1 MKLIVLALAAGTA
14 VAECPNACSGHGSC
28 GAFDECACFP
38 NWQEADCSGRTC
50 PFAAAHVDTP
60 KGDLDGSADALS
72 GPAAGVNTVNNV
84 VVGSMVYPH
93 GTTEQYPYMADSA
106 GTQLTNTGHA
116 YAECGNKGICDRG
129 SGECECFPGY
139 AGAGCQKATCADPT
153 CSGHGICMNAQ
164 NLAAQDHD
172 NVYNLWDAEVGFSCL
187 CEPGYSGPT
196 CASKMC
202 KYGID
207 PLYYDDDVM
216 AVRAPTAR
224 VSFSV
229 GNLTGTKAVG
239 DAAAFGAARKSFLE
253 GTYAIKFYDAF
264 GEDYETAPL
273 SVGAKCPEVVAALE
287 GMAND
292 VVPKHG
298 VSCEMRG
305 YTKSD
310 QPVNGGGPGLQTV
323 AYDLVFEE
331 NPGDLKPIEVNAYLD
346 GERPTVY
353 LADGNSTDQEFNVD
367 IDVFPNWK
375 GISGEFVDYF
385 PSICHGVQIQ
395 LAKTPQNERTLGAAY
410 TDSTK
415 GLTPDE
421 EKLLKACLGDA
432 DGDMENNLEVYNWD
446 YGTPNSTNTPH
457 IVKLAPTDDSK
468 SGMYDAGTFNLVWY
482 GRANDNADASTNKF
496 YFSGLPTSDDTKKFA
511 VFPTSGVATVLA
523 TNKTAVTARFDRGA
537 TKVYTSYDTSCPELG
552 ISHINHETIMNAC
565 LNKGD
570 KVFLFN
576 NRVDTADA
584 GYGDGAGLT
593 DAEVDQSATAGNM
606 YEVVKVGVD
615 APSATTATT
624 EDRFYFVVDKAI
636 NWDGSATAARSTSSS
651 SLTDNGLN
659 AAEAAW
665 LSKLGD
671 AATVSQLIGLQ
682 SIVKFDTSTA
692 ESYEYVAQ
700 CSGRG
705 LCNEGNCEC
714 FAGYTG
720 DNCNLQ
726 SALAS

>member
-1 MKLIVLALAAGTA
+1 M
-14 VAECPNACSGHGSC
+14 
-28 GAFDECACFP
+28 DR
-38 NWQEADCSGRTC
+38 EADCSGRTC

-72 GPAAGVNTVNNV
+72 GPSQNV
-84 VVGSMVYPH
+84 VSGSMVYPH

-229 GNLTGTKAVG
+229 GNLTGSVRELSPSPKT
-239 DAAAFGAARKSFLE
+239 FLE

-273 SVGAKCPEVVAALE
+273 AVGAKCDEVVAALE
-287 GMAND
+287 GMANN

-298 VSCEMRG
+298 VACTMAG
-305 YTKSD
+305 YTTTERPE
-310 QPVNGGGPGLQTV
+310 QGGSGLQTM

-395 LAKTPQNERTLGAAY
+395 VAKTPQNERTLGAAY

-415 GLTPDE
+415 GLSADE

-576 NRVDTADA
+576 NRFDTADA
-584 GYGDGAGLT
+584 G
-593 DAEVDQSATAGNM
+593 QSATAGNM

-624 EDRFYFVVDKAI
+624 EDRFYFVVEA
-636 NWDGSATAARSTSSS
+636 AAARGERWRIH
-651 SLTDNGLN
+651 GLGC
-659 AAEAAW
+659 
-665 LSKLGD
+665 GD
-671 AATVSQLIGLQ
+671 RSRT
-682 SIVKFDTSTA
+682 TA
-692 ESYEYVAQ
+692 
-700 CSGRG
+700 
-705 LCNEGNCEC
+705 
-714 FAGYTG
+714 
-720 DNCNLQ
+720 
-726 SALAS
+726 

>member
-1 MKLIVLALAAGTA
+1 
-14 VAECPNACSGHGSC
+14 
-28 GAFDECACFP
+28 
-38 NWQEADCSGRTC
+38 
-50 PFAAAHVDTP
+50 
-60 KGDLDGSADALS
+60 
-72 GPAAGVNTVNNV
+72 
-84 VVGSMVYPH
+84 MVYPH

-196 CASKMC
+196 CSSKMC

-292 VVPKHG
+292 VGPKHG
-298 VSCEMRG
+298 VSCTMAG
-305 YTKSD
+305 YTTTERPE
-310 QPVNGGGPGLQTV
+310 QGGSGLQTV

-395 LAKTPQNERTLGAAY
+395 VAKTPKNERTLGAAF
-410 TDSTK
+410 TDSNN
-415 GLTPDE
+415 GLSADE

-432 DGDMENNLEVYNWD
+432 DG
-446 YGTPNSTNTPH
+446 
-457 IVKLAPTDDSK
+457 
-468 SGMYDAGTFNLVWY
+468 
-482 GRANDNADASTNKF
+482 NADGDQSLGTDKF
-496 YFSGLPTSDDTKKFA
+496 YFSGLPTSDTSKKFA

-523 TNKTAVTARFDRGA
+523 TGFAHSSIPNMEHPAGGFDPANSTAVTARFSRG
-537 TKVYTSYDTSCPELG
+537 TTTVYTSYDTSCPEAG
-552 ISHINHETIMNAC
+552 IDHGNKEININAC
-565 LNKGD
+565 LSKGD

-576 NRVDTADA
+576 NRVDADGNT
-584 GYGDGAGLT
+584 GYG
-593 DAEVDQSATAGNM
+593 AEVEQSATAGNM
-606 YEVVKVGVD
+606 YEVVKVGVN
-615 APSATTATT
+615 PMSSTTATT
-624 EDRFYFVVDKAI
+624 EDRYYFVVDKVI
-636 NWDGSATAARSTSSS
+636 NWDGAATAARSTS
-651 SLTDNGLN
+651 
-659 AAEAAW
+659 
-665 LSKLGD
+665 
-671 AATVSQLIGLQ
+671 
-682 SIVKFDTSTA
+682 
-692 ESYEYVAQ
+692 
-700 CSGRG
+700 R
-705 LCNEGNCEC
+705 
-714 FAGYTG
+714 
-720 DNCNLQ
+720 
-726 SALAS
+726 

>member
-1 MKLIVLALAAGTA
+1 
-14 VAECPNACSGHGSC
+14 
-28 GAFDECACFP
+28 
-38 NWQEADCSGRTC
+38 
-50 PFAAAHVDTP
+50 
-60 KGDLDGSADALS
+60 
-72 GPAAGVNTVNNV
+72 
-84 VVGSMVYPH
+84 
-93 GTTEQYPYMADSA
+93 
-106 GTQLTNTGHA
+106 
-116 YAECGNKGICDRG
+116 
-129 SGECECFPGY
+129 
-139 AGAGCQKATCADPT
+139 
-153 CSGHGICMNAQ
+153 
-164 NLAAQDHD
+164 
-172 NVYNLWDAEVGFSCL
+172 
-187 CEPGYSGPT
+187 
-196 CASKMC
+196 MC

-298 VSCEMRG
+298 VACTMRG

-310 QPVNGGGPGLQTV
+310 KPVNGKGPGLQTV

-353 LADGNSTDQEFNVD
+353 LSDGNSTDQEFNVD

-385 PSICHGVQIQ
+385 PSICHGVQFMV
-395 LAKTPQNERTLGAAY
+395 AKTPQNERTLGAAY

-482 GRANDNADASTNKF
+482 GRADDSADASTNKF
-496 YFSGLPTSDDTKKFA
+496 YFSGLPTSDTTKKFA

-537 TKVYTSYDTSCPELG
+537 TKVYTSYDTSCPEAG
-552 ISHINHETIMNAC
+552 IDHTPKELIMNAC
-565 LNKGD
+565 LAKGD

-576 NRVDTADA
+576 NRCLLYTSPSPRDKR
-584 GYGDGAGLT
+584 
-593 DAEVDQSATAGNM
+593 QSRM
-606 YEVVKVGVD
+606 
-615 APSATTATT
+615 PS
-624 EDRFYFVVDKAI
+624 
-636 NWDGSATAARSTSSS
+636 SA
-651 SLTDNGLN
+651 
-659 AAEAAW
+659 
-665 LSKLGD
+665 
-671 AATVSQLIGLQ
+671 
-682 SIVKFDTSTA
+682 
-692 ESYEYVAQ
+692 
-700 CSGRG
+700 
-705 LCNEGNCEC
+705 
-714 FAGYTG
+714 
-720 DNCNLQ
+720 
-726 SALAS
+726 

>member
-1 MKLIVLALAAGTA
+1 
-14 VAECPNACSGHGSC
+14 
-28 GAFDECACFP
+28 
-38 NWQEADCSGRTC
+38 
-50 PFAAAHVDTP
+50 
-60 KGDLDGSADALS
+60 
-72 GPAAGVNTVNNV
+72 
-84 VVGSMVYPH
+84 MVYPH

-298 VSCEMRG
+298 VACTMRG

-310 QPVNGGGPGLQTV
+310 KPVNGKGPGLQTV

-385 PSICHGVQIQ
+385 PSICHGVQFMV
-395 LAKTPQNERTLGAAY
+395 AKTPQNERTLGAAY

-415 GLTPDE
+415 GLSADE

-482 GRANDNADASTNKF
+482 GRANDHADASTNKF
-496 YFSGLPTSDDTKKFA
+496 YFSGLPTSDTGKKFA

-523 TNKTAVTARFDRGA
+523 TGFANAPSTHYVTSATPVNSTAVTAYFDRGT
-537 TKVYTSYDTSCPELG
+537 TKVYTSYDTSCDTG
-552 ISHINHETIMNAC
+552 AATINAC
-565 LNKGD
+565 LSKGD

-576 NRVDTADA
+576 HRVDAD
-584 GYGDGAGLT
+584 GSPLTSPKGLD
-593 DAEVDQSATAGNM
+593 DADVDQSSTAGNM
-606 YEVVKVGVD
+606 FEVVKVGVD
-615 APSATTATT
+615 PLSATTPTT
-624 EDRFYFVVDKAI
+624 EDRFYFVVDKVV
-636 NWDGSATAARSTSSS
+636 NWDGSAKAKRSANMDQSDRTQWG
-651 SLTDNGLN
+651 DV
-659 AAEAAW
+659 EASW
-665 LSKLGD
+665 LKHLGSV
-671 AATVSQLIGLQ
+671 ATVDQEVGLQ
-682 SIVKFDTSTA
+682 MIVKFDTSTA

>member
-1 MKLIVLALAAGTA
+1 M
-14 VAECPNACSGHGSC
+14 
-28 GAFDECACFP
+28 
-38 NWQEADCSGRTC
+38 
-50 PFAAAHVDTP
+50 
-60 KGDLDGSADALS
+60 
-72 GPAAGVNTVNNV
+72 
-84 VVGSMVYPH
+84 
-93 GTTEQYPYMADSA
+93 
-106 GTQLTNTGHA
+106 
-116 YAECGNKGICDRG
+116 
-129 SGECECFPGY
+129 
-139 AGAGCQKATCADPT
+139 
-153 CSGHGICMNAQ
+153 
-164 NLAAQDHD
+164 
-172 NVYNLWDAEVGFSCL
+172 
-187 CEPGYSGPT
+187 
-196 CASKMC
+196 
-202 KYGID
+202 
-207 PLYYDDDVM
+207 
-216 AVRAPTAR
+216 
-224 VSFSV
+224 
-229 GNLTGTKAVG
+229 GNLTGTQTMIRDG
-239 DAAAFGAARKSFLE
+239 EDASNGAEAFGAGRKSFLE

-273 SVGAKCPEVVAALE
+273 AVGAKCPEVVAALE

-298 VSCEMRG
+298 VSCTMAG
-305 YTKSD
+305 YTTSTNRS
-310 QPVNGGGPGLQTV
+310 NGGGSGLQTV

-385 PSICHGVQIQ
+385 PSICHGVQFQ
-395 LAKTPQNERTLGAAY
+395 VAKTPQSASARSARPSPTPTN
-410 TDSTK
+410 

-432 DGDMENNLEVYNWD
+432 DGNADNNLEVYNWD
-446 YGTPNSTNTPH
+446 YGTPNSDEHAPH
-457 IVKLAPTDDSK
+457 REISADGRLQERHVRRGHLQPR
-468 SGMYDAGTFNLVWY
+468 LVRP
-482 GRANDNADASTNKF
+482 GQRQRRRLDTNKF
-496 YFSGLPTSDDTKKFA
+496 YFSGLPTSDTTKKFA

-523 TNKTAVTARFDRGA
+523 TNKTAVTARFSSREGA

-552 ISHINHETIMNAC
+552 IGHINHETIMNAC

-651 SLTDNGLN
+651 ALATVGTNPV
-659 AAEAAW
+659 EAAW

-671 AATVSQLIGLQ
+671 SATVSQHIGLQ
-682 SIVKFDTSTA
+682 TIVKFDTSTA

-714 FAGYTG
+714 FAGVHG
-720 DNCNLQ
+720 RQLQ
-726 SALAS
+726 PPVRARVLGRARPLPAPRRLSPGASMSNVDAYPRVAVVTTSRRAPGVW